1 MTLTIQLAVKFRAF
15 GITFGKLEKQVAFTI
30 SNLGL
35 SWNEQTFG
43 TPGPMAR
50 TVIDERGVKLVV
62 W

>member
-1 MTLTIQLAVKFRAF
+1 MTLTIQLAVKFRIF
-15 GITFGKLEKQVAFTI
+15 RFDVGKLEKQVAFTI

-43 TPGPMAR
+43 TPGPHAR
-50 TVIDERGVKLVV
+50 TVIDERGVRLVV